1 MDLAALLIVANL
13 AFAYSACN
21 KEKELYLIRS
31 GHSSDLVLDA
41 IDPNQV
47 KIQPFTGSSTQ
58 LWKFVRASRGG
69 YFYIINHN
77 TSNALDY
84 HYRPKKQN
92 KYLLRT
98 APFVHNSRQ
107 EYMINKNGRLSNV
120 NTVQNIDIVNAQFR
134 PGTFVQLWA
143 DNGDEAQEFVL
154 EKKT

>member
-1 MDLAALLIVANL
+1 MAT
-13 AFAYSACN
+13 F
-21 KEKELYLIRS
+21 
-31 GHSSDLVLDA
+31 
-41 IDPNQV
+41 
-47 KIQPFTGSSTQ
+47 
-58 LWKFVRASRGG
+58 
-69 YFYIINHN
+69 
-77 TSNALDY
+77 SNALDY